1 MLKRVALVRLS
12 DKTRHELAEVQ
23 RTAQSV
29 AEFSKA
35 RAIALLSAGW
45 SARDVAEALDVSPQA
60 VYAWRHRFL
69 HGGAGALRDRP
80 RPGRTRV
87 YGETF
92 RRVLRHC
99 MSRRPREWG
108 LIFTVWTILSLSAV
122 LFERTRKWISATH
135 LRRILHDEGYRWRRP
150 RLSLRH
156 RQNRRRYKAVQ
167 RDLRRLENG
176 TRRPGADYV
185 LLYGDEAEF
194 HLNPELTGMWA
205 RKGVPFDV
213 PSAGQNRKISAFGAV
228 NYATG
233 HLVWTLADRKNQ
245 HEFLRF
251 LKRVLQA
258 YPARRIV
265 LVLDNVGYHKT
276 AMIQS
281 FFEEHRE
288 RLQVIWLPPYS
299 PQLNR
304 IERIWKHLKTRY
316 VCNEFFGTLAKLKD
330 SVELALSETS
340 ADLQVVRRL
349 MTQKPRR
356 RRAA

>member
-1 MLKRVALVRLS
+1 
-12 DKTRHELAEVQ
+12 LAEIQ

-29 AEFSKA
+29 AEFTKA
-35 RAIALLSAGW
+35 RAIALLDAGW
-45 SARDVAEALDVSPQA
+45 SAKDVAEALDVSAQA
-60 VYAWRHRFL
+60 VYSWRQRFIS
-69 HGGAGALRDRP
+69 GGASALRDRP
-80 RPGRTRV
+80 RSGRTRV
-87 YGETF
+87 YGEAF

-108 LIFTVWTILSLSAV
+108 LIFTVWTILSLSTV
-122 LFERTRKWISATH
+122 IYVKTRKWISATH

-167 RDLRRLENG
+167 RELGRLEKG

-213 PSAGQNRKISAFGAV
+213 PSAGQNRRVSAFGAV

-258 YPARRIV
+258 YPGRRIV
-265 LVLDNVGYHKT
+265 LVLDNVAYHKT
-276 AMIQS
+276 AMIQR
-281 FFEEHRE
+281 FFEEHQG
-288 RLQVIWLPPYS
+288 RLRVIWLPPYS

-304 IERIWKHLKTRY
+304 IERIWKHLKSRY
-316 VCNEFFGTLAKLKD
+316 VCNEFFGTLAKLKE

-349 MTQKPRR
+349 MTYKPRR